1 MKRFASTIQRLRGLP
16 LFALAFGMAVHLFGC
31 SPNEPL
37 AVAKDVDL
45 ERFQGQWFEIAKLP
59 RIAET
64 NCTRTTA
71 FYTLRDNGL
80 DVENQCHVDKV
91 DGPLRK
97 QAMRATVAESSS
109 QLSVS
114 IAGFMG
120 DYWILEVGEHYE
132 YAMIGVPSRDYL
144 WILSRTPTMAKGEL
158 DGLVARAKDKKF
170 DTSRLEYT
178 VQTAE

>member
-1 MKRFASTIQRLRGLP
+1 MKLIQSSLLSLGVLVC
-16 LFALAFGMAVHLFGC
+16 LAGC

-37 AVAKDVDL
+37 AVAKGVDL

-80 DVENQCHVDKV
+80 DIENQCHVDTL

-97 QAMRATVAESSS
+97 QAMRATVAESTS
-109 QLSVS
+109 QLSLTVS
-114 IAGFMG
+114 GFTG

-144 WILSRTPTMAKGEL
+144 WILSRTPTMDKAL
-158 DGLVARAKDKKF
+158 LSSLVAHAKDKKF

-178 VQTAE
+178 AQSAE

>member
-1 MKRFASTIQRLRGLP
+1 MKAFLS
-16 LFALAFGMAVHLFGC
+16 LFAVAIAASVQLAGC

-37 AVAKDVDL
+37 AVASGVDL
-45 ERFQGQWFEIAKLP
+45 NRFQGQWFEIAKLP

-64 NCTRTTA
+64 NCTRTKA
-71 FYTLRDNGL
+71 FYTFRDQGL
-80 DVENQCHVDKV
+80 DIENECHVDTI
-91 DGPLRK
+91 DGKLK
-97 QAMRATVAESSS
+97 TQAMRATIAESSA

-114 IAGFMG
+114 IAGFTG

-144 WILSRTPTMAKGEL
+144 WILSRTPKMDQKEL

-178 VQTAE
+178 VQTE

>member
-1 MKRFASTIQRLRGLP
+1 MKLSLLAV
-16 LFALAFGMAVHLFGC
+16 ALGTVHLLGC
-31 SPNEPL
+31 APNEPL
-37 AVAKDVDL
+37 DVAKDVDL
-45 ERFQGQWFEIAKLP
+45 DRFQGQWFEIAKLP

-71 FYTLRDNGL
+71 FYTFRDGGL
-80 DVENQCHVDKV
+80 DVENQCHVDTI
-91 DGPLRK
+91 DGKLK
-97 QAMRATVAESSS
+97 TQAMRATIAESPA

-114 IAGFMG
+114 VAGFRG

-132 YAMIGVPSRDYL
+132 HAMIGVPSRDYL
-144 WILSRTPTMAKGEL
+144 WILSRTPAMDKAELEMLVAHAKG
-158 DGLVARAKDKKF
+158 KKF

>member
-1 MKRFASTIQRLRGLP
+1 MKRFESTFRGLS
-16 LFALAFGMAVHLFGC
+16 LLSVALGVTVHLFGC

-37 AVAKDVDL
+37 AVAKDVSL

-71 FYTLRDNGL
+71 FYRLRDGGL

-91 DGPLRK
+91 DGPLRT
-97 QAMRATVAESSS
+97 QSMRATIAESTS
-109 QLSVS
+109 QLTLSVS
-114 IAGFMG
+114 GFTG

-132 YAMIGVPSRDYL
+132 YAVIGVPSRNYL
-144 WILSRTPTMAKGEL
+144 WILSRTPTMDKSEL